1 LYKQLKISG
10 LLLAFRSAFQY
21 HEVVQIMFKI
31 FQSNDG
37 VFYQLLED
45 AAENNV
51 KAAKLLNQLCKEY
64 KDPEQIAELIHNL
77 ENDGDKIAHKVF
89 FEINK
94 SFMTPIDREDLI
106 DMIHALDDVLD
117 YIDESASGFDTYQV
131 KKSTKF
137 AEDMSLIIL
146 QAAEIINQALPKLR
160 NRKLF
165 PEVEKAIVEINRLEN
180 EADILFKAGLKSLYK
195 NTKDPI
201 DIMRLQAI
209 YTTMEDATDSCER
222 IASLLRGFTI
232 KYA

>member
-1 LYKQLKISG
+1 
-10 LLLAFRSAFQY
+10 
-21 HEVVQIMFKI
+21 MFKI
-31 FQSNDG
+31 FQSNDST
-37 VFYQLLED
+37 FYRLLEL

-51 KAAKLLNQLCKEY
+51 KAAVLLNQLCKEY
-64 KDPEQIAELIHNL
+64 VAPEQIAKEIHDL

-94 SFMTPIDREDLI
+94 SFMTPIDREDIINL
-106 DMIHALDDVLD
+106 IHALDDVLD
-117 YIDESASGFDTYQV
+117 YIDESASDFDTYQV
-131 KKSTKF
+131 KKPTKF

-146 QAAEIINQALPKLR
+146 KATQTVNQAFPKLR

-165 PEVEKAIVEINRLEN
+165 PEIEMAIVEINRLEN
-180 EADILFKAGLKSLYK
+180 EADILFKTALKSLYK

>member
-1 LYKQLKISG
+1 
-10 LLLAFRSAFQY
+10 
-21 HEVVQIMFKI
+21 MFNI
-31 FQSNDG
+31 FQSNDS
-37 VFYQLLED
+37 VFYRLLD
-45 AAENNV
+45 LAAENNV
-51 KAAKLLNQLCKEY
+51 KAAVLLNQLCTEY
-64 KDPEQIAELIHNL
+64 KDPEQIAKQIHDL

-106 DMIHALDDVLD
+106 ALIHALDDVMD
-117 YIDESASGFDTYQV
+117 YIDESAADFDTYQV
-131 KKSTKF
+131 KKTTKV
-137 AEDMSLIIL
+137 AEDMSGIIL
-146 QAAEIINQALPKLR
+146 QATQTINQVFPKLP

-165 PEVEKAIVEINRLEN
+165 PEVEMAIVEINRLEN
-180 EADILFKAGLKSLYK
+180 EADILFKAALKSLYK

-209 YTTMEDATDSCER
+209 YTSMEDATDSCER